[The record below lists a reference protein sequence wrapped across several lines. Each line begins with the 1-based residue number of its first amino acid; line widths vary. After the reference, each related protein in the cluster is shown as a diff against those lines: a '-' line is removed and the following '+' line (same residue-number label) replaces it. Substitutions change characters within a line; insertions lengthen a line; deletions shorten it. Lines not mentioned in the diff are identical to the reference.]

1 MVRQVDRTADATNK
15 RLVDPSVFLAP
26 VPETRRKR
34 VQSGAPVNTPSSPRH
49 LPATWYTGLLL
60 RPPSDSPPRPNQSS
74 THRRRQLERL
84 QSPKPGG
91 RRSTTA
97 QYRNRDPSIRLAVS
111 APWPQVSRL
120 LTPKPTTPCAST
132 AWIPGSAPDASPVTA
147 VSSRPDIGGRD
158 WVPDAGACV
167 CWLGRLEMFRRV
179 PEFRAGLRTAGF
191 GHP

>member
-26 VPETRRKR
+26 VPETRRN
-34 VQSGAPVNTPSSPRH
+34 ASSPM
-49 LPATWYTGLLL
+49 PNAWSGQYTEPTEAPP

-74 THRRRQLERL
+74 TRRRGQLERL
-84 QSPKPGG
+84 QSPKPGR

-97 QYRNRDPSIRLAVS
+97 QYRNRDPLIRLAPSQSVAAGKPPAIS
-111 APWPQVSRL
+111 
-120 LTPKPTTPCAST
+120 KPTTPCAST
-132 AWIPGSAPDASPVTA
+132 GWIPGSARVASSITA
-147 VSSRPDIGGRD
+147 VSSRPDIRGRD

-179 PEFRAGLRTAGF
+179 PEFGAGLRTAGF